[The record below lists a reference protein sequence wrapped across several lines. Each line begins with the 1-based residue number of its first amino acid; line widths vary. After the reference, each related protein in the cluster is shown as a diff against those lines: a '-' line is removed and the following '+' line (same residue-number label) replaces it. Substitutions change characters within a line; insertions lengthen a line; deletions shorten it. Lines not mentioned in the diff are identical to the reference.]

1 MEISVEKS
9 LSSVSVSP
17 AGSVNSQTAPEF
29 EQVLD
34 EASVGANE
42 IIIDMQKLEYISS
55 AGLRVLL
62 TARKKAD
69 ENGVKLIIKN
79 VGKSVRDVFE
89 MTGFS
94 AFLGIE

>member
-69 ENGVKLIIKN
+69 ENGVKLIINN